1 VTAAFDQSL
10 ELLPKHLGC
19 ITVGD

>member
-1 VTAAFDQSL
+1 MTVASGQSL
-10 ELLPKHLGC
+10 ELLPMHLGC